1 MLECDE
7 CYRKTKKS
15 RRRGITRQV
24 LVFKGVVRLGLIE
37 KINSGPREV
46 RAWGPSLGHALA
58 GGREEV
64 VDGDA
69 WGLSE
74 DN

>member
-1 MLECDE
+1 M
-7 CYRKTKKS
+7 
-15 RRRGITRQV
+15 TRQV
-24 LVFKGVVRLGLIE
+24 LVFKPVVRLGLIE

-46 RAWGPSLGHALA
+46 RAWGPSPGHALA

-64 VDGDA
+64 VDGEA